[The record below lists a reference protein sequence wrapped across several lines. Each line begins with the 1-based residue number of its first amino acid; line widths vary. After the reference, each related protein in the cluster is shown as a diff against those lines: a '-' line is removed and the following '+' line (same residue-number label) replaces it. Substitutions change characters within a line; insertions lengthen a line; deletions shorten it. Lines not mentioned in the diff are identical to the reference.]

1 MKYYRKSELS
11 YTPMKPERERELFR
25 RYYAGDISAR
35 DEIITNQLKL
45 AVRLALQISHGN
57 IPEDEAISA
66 ANAGLMRA
74 ISGKTFDPERGLRF
88 SSYAQAFICGEVIRT
103 FRRLSRLVGK
113 AFDDQEIAE
122 SMVPETEVA
131 LEKFGTVD
139 AEVESEDLNSMRG
152 DYVEKAIDLLTP
164 RGQEVVRMVYFDRL
178 NLAEVAR
185 KLGISRE
192 AARRVHER
200 ALERLRRELQNST
213 VEELT

>member
-1 MKYYRKSELS
+1 
-11 YTPMKPERERELFR
+11 
-25 RYYAGDISAR
+25 
-35 DEIITNQLKL
+35 
-45 AVRLALQISHGN
+45 
-57 IPEDEAISA
+57 
-66 ANAGLMRA
+66 
-74 ISGKTFDPERGLRF
+74 
-88 SSYAQAFICGEVIRT
+88 
-103 FRRLSRLVGK
+103 
-113 AFDDQEIAE
+113 
-122 SMVPETEVA
+122 MVPETEVA

-164 RGQEVVRMVYFDRL
+164 RGQEVVRMVYFDRM